1 MAAANV
7 TTLENMQGVPL
18 FCSPKL
24 SKKPKKL
31 HKVKFLLIKSII
43 FRLILLI

>member
-31 HKVKFLLIKSII
+31 HKVKFFVNKIYY
-43 FRLILLI
+43 F